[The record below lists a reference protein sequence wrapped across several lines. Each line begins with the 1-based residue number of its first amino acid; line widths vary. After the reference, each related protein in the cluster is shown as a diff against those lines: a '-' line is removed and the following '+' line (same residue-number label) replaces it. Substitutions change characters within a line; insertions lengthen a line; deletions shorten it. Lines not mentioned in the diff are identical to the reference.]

1 MKGLEVRGDAAGL
14 AGRIYED
21 LDFAKRAL
29 PRNWTA
35 RYGQGRLAQMTR
47 AVAFF
52 APVQYVSPFTP
63 IKKIRFSENVVDPCT
78 PFSQVPALSSTN
90 KCPVALSCCLEEK
103 PSGDLSW
110 SWGGGDATL
119 YPGAPEERVL

>member
-29 PRNWTA
+29 PRNWA
-35 RYGQGRLAQMTR
+35 PRYGLGRLAQMTR

-52 APVQYVSPFTP
+52 APVQCVSPVTP
-63 IKKIRFSENVVDPCT
+63 IKKIGFSKNVVDPCT
-78 PFSQVPALSSTN
+78 PF
-90 KCPVALSCCLEEK
+90 
-103 PSGDLSW
+103 
-110 SWGGGDATL
+110 
-119 YPGAPEERVL
+119 